1 MEQPFLALH
10 LFFDAYS
17 LLMESTHRAGA
28 MKLSK
33 KNLNDRLDQVYDAIV
48 VGGGAG
54 GLSAAIYL
62 QRYRLSCL
70 VVEKGRG
77 RSFWMQDL
85 RNYLGLPPNTPG
97 RTLLQQGTE
106 HFLSLD
112 GDYLSGFVEDVVD
125 EGDTFAVKV
134 KVGKK
139 DSSYPVFRAKYLIA
153 ASGIIDHLPQLDNMQ
168 NVYDYAGY
176 NLHVC
181 LICDGYEMADKRC
194 GLFVNTESGINT
206 AFVLNW
212 FTPYITVFTQGLC
225 EVGTEMRQKLQEH
238 GYSLVETPIQR
249 FLGHDHEM
257 TGVELTDGS
266 IVELDTGLISMG
278 SHFYNDYLKG
288 LALNWKGGNLVTDAM
303 CRTSHPRIFALGDLK
318 EGINQVSIAVADG
331 TLAATAIW
339 RDIRRA
345 SSPRRW
351 EEHLKPEAIIGVAQP

>member
-1 MEQPFLALH
+1 
-10 LFFDAYS
+10 
-17 LLMESTHRAGA
+17 

-33 KNLNDRLDQVYDAIV
+33 KNLDQRSQHLYDVII

-54 GLSAAIYL
+54 GLSAALYL

-70 VVEKGRG
+70 VIEKGRG

-85 RNYLGLPPNTPG
+85 RNYLGLPPHTPG
-97 RTLLQQGTE
+97 RDLLQQGQN
-106 HFLSLD
+106 HLLSLD
-112 GDYLSGFVEDVVD
+112 GDYLMGFVEAVHD

-139 DSSYPVFRAKYLIA
+139 DSVYPTFRAKYVVA
-153 ASGIIDHLPQLDNMQ
+153 ASGIIDNLPQLDNMQ

-181 LICDGYEMADKRC
+181 MICDGLEMADKKC
-194 GLFVNTESGINT
+194 GLFVHSEGSINT

-225 EVGTEMRQKLQEH
+225 EVGAAMRQKLQEH
-238 GYSLVETPIQR
+238 GYPLVETPIQQ

-257 TGVELTDGS
+257 TGVELADGA
-266 IVELDTGLISMG
+266 IVELETGLVAMG
-278 SHFYNDYLKG
+278 SYYFNEYLKG
-288 LALNWKGGNLVTDAM
+288 LDLTWKGENLVTDDF
-303 CRTSHPRIFALGDLK
+303 CRTSHPRLFALGDLK
-318 EGINQVSIAVADG
+318 EGINQVAIAVADG

-339 RDIRRA
+339 REIRRA
-345 SSPRRW
+345 SPPRLW
-351 EEHLKPEAIIGVAQP
+351 TENIPEKLAQKSAIT

>member
-1 MEQPFLALH
+1 
-10 LFFDAYS
+10 
-17 LLMESTHRAGA
+17 

-33 KNLNDRLDQVYDAIV
+33 KNLDQRLNHVYDAII

-70 VVEKGRG
+70 VIEKGRG
-77 RSFWMQDL
+77 RSFWMQDVT
-85 RNYLGLPPNTPG
+85 NYLGFSPHTSG
-97 RTLLQQGTE
+97 RDLLQKGQD
-106 HFLSLD
+106 HVLSLE
-112 GDYLSGFVEDVVD
+112 GDFLRGYVEDVQD
-125 EGDTFAVKV
+125 EGETFAVKV
-134 KVGKK
+134 KVGKE
-139 DSSYPVFRAKYLIA
+139 DSSYPVFRTKYLIA
-153 ASGIIDHLPQLDNMQ
+153 ASGIIDNLPKLDNMQ

-181 LICDGYEMADKRC
+181 MICDGYEMRDKKC
-194 GLFVNTESGINT
+194 GLFVASEGAINT

-212 FTPYITVFTQGLC
+212 FTPYITVFTQGLFS
-225 EVGTEMRQKLQEH
+225 VGEEMRQKLQEY
-238 GYSLVETPIQR
+238 GFPLVETPIQR

-266 IVELDTGLISMG
+266 TVDLETGLVSMG
-278 SHFYNDYLKG
+278 SHYHNEYLQ
-288 LALNWKGGNLVTDAM
+288 AIDLNWKGGNLVTDSM

-339 RDIRRA
+339 REIRRA
-345 SSPRRW
+345 APPRRW
-351 EEHLKPEAIIGVAQP
+351 EEHLATQEAVL

>member
-1 MEQPFLALH
+1 
-10 LFFDAYS
+10 
-17 LLMESTHRAGA
+17 

-33 KNLNDRLDQVYDAIV
+33 KNLEQRTDQIYDVIV

-54 GLSAAIYL
+54 GLSAGIYL
-62 QRYRLSCL
+62 QRYRLSSL
-70 VVEKGRG
+70 VIEKGRG

-85 RNYLGLPPNTPG
+85 RNYLGLPPDTPG
-97 RTLLQQGTE
+97 RSMLQQGQQ
-106 HFLSLD
+106 HYLSLN
-112 GDYLSGFVEDVVD
+112 GDYLMGFVEEVRD

-134 KVGKK
+134 KVGKQE
-139 DSSYPVFRAKYLIA
+139 SAYPIFRCRYLIA
-153 ASGIIDHLPQLDNMQ
+153 ASGIIDHLPPLEDMQ

-181 LICDGYEMADKRC
+181 MICDGYEMADKKC
-194 GLFVNTESGINT
+194 GLFVHTESAINT

-225 EVGTEMRQKLQEH
+225 EVGLDMRQKLSEH
-238 GYSLVETPIQR
+238 GYPLVEMPIQK

-266 IVELDTGLISMG
+266 TVELETGLVAMG
-278 SHFYNDYLKG
+278 SHYYSEYLK
-288 LALNWKGGNLVTDAM
+288 ALDLQWKGNNLSTDSM

-339 RDIRRA
+339 REIRR
-345 SSPRRW
+345 SSPPRRW
-351 EEHLKPEAIIGVAQP
+351 EEHLTSLKS